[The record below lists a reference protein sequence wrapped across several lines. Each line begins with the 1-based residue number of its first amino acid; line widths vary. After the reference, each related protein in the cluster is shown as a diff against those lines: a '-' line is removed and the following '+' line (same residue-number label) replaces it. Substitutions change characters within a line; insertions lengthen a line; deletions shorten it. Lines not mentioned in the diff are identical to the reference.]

1 MNSSFIFQDSREYL
15 IIVAVGDD
23 HSAVNDLSP
32 QVSLFH
38 LQHVEYT
45 AAYGY
50 IDTSIAYQTTNFI
63 DLWPSRINT
72 TQLYAYCRQETYALS
87 FIFIRFIS
95 VSGLPVAW
103 LQLID
108 IKTYLSSFFLRTPIH
123 TSDFQVYDIK
133 PSYLLQVILCHRG
146 IAHLIWNPSDT
157 SSCSHSIKFSCG
169 IIAISVLSYIKYLF
183 WYIYHHHTFPS
194 RVLYDSW
201 SAI

>member
-1 MNSSFIFQDSREYL
+1 M
-15 IIVAVGDD
+15 VAIGDD
-23 HSAVNDLSP
+23 HSAANDLSP
-32 QVSLFH
+32 QEVSLFH
-38 LQHVEYT
+38 RSTYCCVWLHR
-45 AAYGY
+45 Y
-50 IDTSIAYQTTNFI
+50 IYCPPD
-63 DLWPSRINT
+63 D
-72 TQLYAYCRQETYALS
+72 QLYRPLIIKNQYYTKVCLLKARNICALS
-87 FIFIRFIS
+87 CIFIRFIS
-95 VSGLPVAW
+95 VSGQARQLHDCNW

-108 IKTYLSSFFLRTPIH
+108 IKTYLSSFFLTVHSSQNIIH

-157 SSCSHSIKFSCG
+157 SSCSHSIKFSCD
-169 IIAISVLSYIKYLF
+169 IIAISVLSYINIKYLF

>member
-1 MNSSFIFQDSREYL
+1 MSSSFIFQDSREYL

-108 IKTYLSSFFLRTPIH
+108 LRPIWAVSFSEHLY

-146 IAHLIWNPSDT
+146 IAHLIRNPSDT
-157 SSCSHSIKFSCG
+157 SSCSHSINFSCD
-169 IIAISVLSYIKYLF
+169 IIL
-183 WYIYHHHTFPS
+183 
-194 RVLYDSW
+194 
-201 SAI
+201 